1 MAMLDRAMYTVTV
14 RREFIAQ
21 HYLTVPDPGPEGDL
35 HSHAFTLELRF
46 SGPELDE
53 YGYLVDIDELEAV
66 LDDLLAR
73 YRDATLND
81 LPEFAGEN
89 PSVENFAR
97 HVADRVVD
105 DADVSGPESLTVR
118 LWEDETAWAA
128 YETAL

>member
-1 MAMLDRAMYTVTV
+1 MTV
-14 RREFIAQ
+14 
-21 HYLTVPDPGPEGDL
+21 
-35 HSHAFTLELRF
+35 HSHL
-46 SGPELDE
+46 PEARERGFMERYLDSLALHPE
-53 YGYLVDIDELEAV
+53 RLGATDRY
-66 LDDLLAR
+66 LLAR

-97 HVADRVVD
+97 HVAERVVD

-128 YETAL
+128 YETAV